1 MKKIISLLKITFSLT
16 FIFSCNKTETTP
28 QAAPPTIDS
37 FSPIKDSMGG
47 VITISGKNFSPNIAN
62 NEVKF
67 NSTIATIISATNT
80 SLKVTVPNGLP
91 SASTITIKTSGQT
104 ATSTTSFK
112 LASPLE
118 LLIVGKWYYKYS
130 IRIDTEYVSS
140 NNQILTIP
148 WPFLAGQNP
157 ATNFD
162 TSYNFIN
169 FLENGTVNNSQFG
182 WGIGQSGNI
191 YRDTVSYAQT
201 DNNIYL
207 SFQAGINNYSSPAFS
222 YPAYQDTII
231 VNSITQKS
239 LVIFRKYHQKHYAN
253 SNNILNNK
261 QSLDS
266 LIKY

>member
-1 MKKIISLLKITFSLT
+1 MKKIISLLKISFILT
-16 FIFSCNKTETTP
+16 FVFSCNKTETTP
-28 QAAPPTIDS
+28 QAPPPTIES
-37 FSPIKDSMGG
+37 FSPIKDSTGG
-47 VITISGKNFSPNIAN
+47 IITISGTNFSPNIAN

-67 NSTIATIISATNT
+67 NSTIATIISATHT
-80 SLKVTVPNGLP
+80 SLKVTVPNGL
-91 SASTITIKTSGQT
+91 SSNSTITIKTADQI
-104 ATSTTSFK
+104 ATSTISFK

-118 LLIVGKWYYKYS
+118 ILIVGKWFYKYS
-130 IRIDTEYVSS
+130 IRSDTEYVST
-140 NNQILTIP
+140 NNQILTFP
-148 WPFLAGQNP
+148 WPFLVSQNP

-162 TSYNFIN
+162 TSNNFID
-169 FLENGTVNNSQFG
+169 FLENGIVNNSQYG
-182 WGIGQSGNI
+182 WGTGQSGVI

-253 SNNILNNK
+253 SSNILNNK

>member
-1 MKKIISLLKITFSLT
+1 MKKIISLLKIIFIST
-16 FIFSCNKTETTP
+16 FIFSCNKTETP
-28 QAAPPTIDS
+28 AQAELPTISS

-47 VITISGKNFSPNIAN
+47 TITISGTNFSPTISN

-67 NSTIATIISATNT
+67 NSTIAIIISATDT
-80 SLKVTVPNGLP
+80 SLKVIVPNGLP

-104 ATSTTSFK
+104 ATSNTSFK

-130 IRIDTEYVSS
+130 IRSDTEYVST
-140 NNQILTIP
+140 NNRILTFP

-162 TSYNFIN
+162 TSYNFID
-169 FLENGTVNNSQFG
+169 FRENGTLNNSQFG
-182 WGIGQSGNI
+182 WGTGQSGN
-191 YRDTVSYAQT
+191 
-201 DNNIYL
+201 NNIYL

-222 YPAYQDTII
+222 YPTYQDTII

-261 QSLDS
+261 QSLNR